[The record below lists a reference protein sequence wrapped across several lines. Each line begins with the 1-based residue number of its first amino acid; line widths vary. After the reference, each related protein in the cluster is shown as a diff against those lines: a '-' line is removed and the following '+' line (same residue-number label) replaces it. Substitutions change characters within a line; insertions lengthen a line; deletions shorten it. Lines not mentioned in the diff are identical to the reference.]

1 MESPV
6 EVRALSIEQ
15 ARGRLAECARVSG
28 FTVREL
34 AQPDAF
40 AFELRTADG
49 HGVFVLEHL
58 TRERRMWI
66 AAAAADSASQCLAE
80 TGLTL
85 IEGIARHV
93 GCSHVAFETK
103 RPGLSVKAHR
113 LGYRLESVRRDSIIM
128 KKDVTHGQ

>member
-6 EVRALSIEQ
+6 QVRAVSIEK
-15 ARGRLAECARVSG
+15 ARGRLAACARVSG

-40 AFELRTADG
+40 AFELRTYDG
-49 HGVFVLEHL
+49 CGVFVLEHL
-58 TRERRMWI
+58 VRERRLWI
-66 AAAAADSASQCLAE
+66 AAAAADGASECLAE

-85 IEGIARHV
+85 IEGIARQV
-93 GCSHVAFETK
+93 GCTHVAFETK
-103 RPGLSVKAHR
+103 RPGLSAKANR
-113 LGYRLESVRRDSIIM
+113 LGYRLERVRRDSIIM